1 MANRLEENPLFMKL
15 CVDDKAIA
23 RSEAFL
29 ASFEIVVKMI
39 NVERPPKNML
49 DWFLKFL
56 FEARYTN
63 LPKSTWRELFVE
75 FGGCL
80 SVRKAQ
86 GILMVMKGREVVG
99 FVSAKRVGQIADK
112 VQKQPIVSKQAGG
125 YTPKG
130 CSLFRAAMSTQ
141 VNDRR
146 PEAPVGQISRSR

>member
-1 MANRLEENPLFMKL
+1 MNDR
-15 CVDDKAIA
+15 AIA
-23 RSEAFL
+23 RSDVFL
-29 ASFEIVVKMI
+29 ASFDAVVREI

-63 LPKSTWRELFVE
+63 LPNSTWRELAKK
-75 FGGCL
+75 FGGSV

-86 GILMVMKGREVVG
+86 GILMVMKGKEVVG

-112 VQKQPIVSKQAGG
+112 VQKQPTVSKQAGG

-130 CSLFRAAMSTQ
+130 CSLFRAAMSAE

-146 PEAPVGQISRSR
+146 PDAPVGQISRSR

>member
-1 MANRLEENPLFMKL
+1 MSKLEENPLFMKL
-15 CVDDKAIA
+15 CVGDRAIA
-23 RSEAFL
+23 RSDVFL
-29 ASFEIVVKMI
+29 ASFDAVVREI

-63 LPKSTWRELFVE
+63 LPNSTWRELANK
-75 FGGCL
+75 FGGSV

-99 FVSAKRVGQIADK
+99 FVSAKKVGQIADK

-130 CSLFRAAMSTQ
+130 CSLFIAAMSVE

-146 PEAPVGQISRSR
+146 PKAPVGQISRSR